1 MSKQIIRFNKNKNN
15 FYLVKNRHY
24 VEYKTR
30 EKEVIQIDNALMN
43 STKELYISFRDI
55 NGVKHKNVKVNT
67 NEFYTWFDG
76 EDDFGDWRTFIW
88 DFPTEFGHIYIH
100 AINGDCLMGKDI
112 NHVNRIDKVS
122 VQVEIC

>member
-88 DFPTEFGHIYIH
+88 DFPTEFGHIYIR
-100 AINGDCLMGKDI
+100 AINGDCMIGDDRGHTKK
-112 NHVNRIDKVS
+112 IDNVS
-122 VQVEIC
+122 VQVEIR

>member
-55 NGVKHKNVKVNT
+55 QGVKHKGIKVDT

-76 EDDFGDWRTFIW
+76 EDDFGDWRTVIW

-100 AINGDCLMGKDI
+100 AVNGACMMGEDRD
-112 NHVNRIDKVS
+112 HVKRIDKECVM
-122 VQVEIC
+122 VEIC

>member
-43 STKELYISFRDI
+43 STKELYVSFRDI
-55 NGVKHKNVKVNT
+55 HGVKHKNVKVNT

-100 AINGDCLMGKDI
+100 AINGDCMIGDDRGHTKK
-112 NHVNRIDKVS
+112 IDNVS
-122 VQVEIC
+122 VQVEIR

>member
-43 STKELYISFRDI
+43 STKDVYITFKDSKGI
-55 NGVKHKNVKVNT
+55 KHKNVKVDT
-67 NEFYTWFDG
+67 NELYTWFDG
-76 EDDFGDWRTFIW
+76 EDNFGDWWTFIW

-100 AINGDCLMGKDI
+100 AVNGACLIGKDR
-112 NHVNRIDKVS
+112 NHVERIDKSSIV
-122 VQVEIC
+122 VEIC